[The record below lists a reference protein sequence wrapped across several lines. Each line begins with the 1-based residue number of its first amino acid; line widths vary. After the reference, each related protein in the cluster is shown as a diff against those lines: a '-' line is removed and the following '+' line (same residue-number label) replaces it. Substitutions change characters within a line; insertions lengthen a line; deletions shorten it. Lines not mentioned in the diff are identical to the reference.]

1 MSSGS
6 IQRLWFDVGE
16 CRYLGSQ
23 GVVLWSNSLQP
34 KMWRLAISDFSIL
47 ASGSKMTSTCGK
59 ESSDFWRIIFGVVQP
74 YCPIFPLENF
84 KTSQHLL
91 SSYVQER
98 SPWILDGIGGMC
110 CIKTNSTRMLSWY
123 LLSQIRPH
131 EMRCSYFCG
140 NFVAVFQAAAWPYI
154 VWTAVFSN
162 CAPSCNKRASFHF
175 AQIVVTFHPMAVFS
189 HLKVSALLC

>member
-1 MSSGS
+1 
-6 IQRLWFDVGE
+6 
-16 CRYLGSQ
+16 
-23 GVVLWSNSLQP
+23 
-34 KMWRLAISDFSIL
+34 MWRLAISDFSIL

-131 EMRCSYFCG
+131 EMRCSYFLRQFCCSFSG
-140 NFVAVFQAAAWPYI
+140 SSLALHRMDSSIFQLRTIVQQEGVLSLCSDRCYISSNGCFFPSQSLSIAMLILDMVAL
-154 VWTAVFSN
+154 
-162 CAPSCNKRASFHF
+162 ASKDWHKKKN
-175 AQIVVTFHPMAVFS
+175 PL
-189 HLKVSALLC
+189 LKY